1 MIVFFFYVTCDH
13 RDLHVLTHAF
23 PTRRSSELAP
33 DHRRSFFTSFTMSG
47 IIFGIVVSSLVFI
60 PVASLPDEDLYSWGW
75 RVPFWLS
82 IIVTVVA
89 LWLRR
94 ALDEPEV
101 FEIGR
106 AHV

>member
-1 MIVFFFYVTCDH
+1 
-13 RDLHVLTHAF
+13 
-23 PTRRSSELAP
+23 
-33 DHRRSFFTSFTMSG
+33 
-47 IIFGIVVSSLVFI
+47 VSSLVFI

-101 FEIGR
+101 FEELKEQDETAGIPVVEMFR
-106 AHV
+106 